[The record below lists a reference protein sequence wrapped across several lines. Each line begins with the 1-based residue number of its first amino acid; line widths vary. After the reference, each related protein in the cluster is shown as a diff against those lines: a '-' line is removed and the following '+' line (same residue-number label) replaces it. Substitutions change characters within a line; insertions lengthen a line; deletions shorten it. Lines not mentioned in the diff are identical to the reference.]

1 MSKLFCECHGIAQ
14 FTIFNQTYKRK
25 IYYISS
31 MSNQT
36 EKRRSW
42 GKSQSIENKTKIKLF
57 FHKISF

>member
-31 MSNQT
+31 MSNET

-42 GKSQSIENKTKIKLF
+42 GKSQSIKNKSQK
-57 FHKISF
+57 